1 MPGRLT
7 VGHQVLVLGIGVRFP
22 ARQPRRE
29 RCQSPKHVRTMA
41 QINYNIVIVL
51 CPSESRTLND
61 EYAFYELDKDK
72 EEIEKLKV
80 DDMKSYLEQEFT
92 KDIKRRRLEKA
103 PKVIR
108 IESNS
113 DTNGNLWAIKKL
125 VEESALSQPRV
136 AILTNFY
143 HLLRAMRMAKDI
155 LPDVS
160 LLPLAAEAIVERGDP
175 AYSTYTQEFLLRLTR
190 ETNGL
195 RDWEN
200 GEYRD
205 QDKKEAKWKAKTYDT
220 DKILK

>member
-1 MPGRLT
+1 
-7 VGHQVLVLGIGVRFP
+7 
-22 ARQPRRE
+22 
-29 RCQSPKHVRTMA
+29 MA

-72 EEIEKLKV
+72 EEIEKLIYVGGKIRMQAAVDIASRVRKFIVVGGSKPKV